1 MREQHVAI
9 PDSPGPN
16 RAGGASRV
24 VRRRDLNVMGNSG
37 CTTNRFGSGPER
49 LCDKQAID
57 RPDRKDA
64 PVRIPTKLV
73 LSLAT
78 AGVLATGLAAC
89 GSSSSSASSSSSTSS
104 AAAAKP
110 LATLPALTGN
120 YTQVTLDASF
130 VKALGTL
137 GLTPGTIG
145 TVKADLAAG
154 TLQFPITGGSAT
166 YYAPGSRTPYVES
179 NIEHQGSGFSLAA
192 GGKTVGLENFV
203 VDAGASKLYG
213 DVTLNGKVVAPH
225 AYLFFL
231 DGRTLKPL
239 DTTTE
244 PGNGILEGT
253 EVKISPDAATLLNST
268 FGTTAVQPYTLVGVA
283 KIDLKVK

>member
-1 MREQHVAI
+1 M
-9 PDSPGPN
+9 
-16 RAGGASRV
+16 
-24 VRRRDLNVMGNSG
+24 
-37 CTTNRFGSGPER
+37 
-49 LCDKQAID
+49 D
-57 RPDRKDA
+57 RPNRKDA

-89 GSSSSSASSSSSTSS
+89 GSSSSSASSNSSTPS
-104 AAAAKP
+104 ASTAA
-110 LATLPALTGN
+110 TPAASLTNLTGN

-137 GLTPGTIG
+137 GLTPGGIG
-145 TVKADLAAG
+145 TVKADLTAG
-154 TLQFPITGGSAT
+154 TLQFPITGGTAT
-166 YYAPGSRTPYVES
+166 YYTPGTRTPYVES

-244 PGNGILEGT
+244 PGNGILAGT

-283 KIDLKVK
+283 KIDLKIK